1 MKKLLSVILISV
13 LLLTLA
19 ACGGGSDSKE
29 APFDPAADAST
40 LLASGCFSEELTEID
55 LDTACALY
63 GIDRST
69 VTDGAVYGSTGVTG
83 EELAILVL
91 KDEEAAQTALKM
103 LGYRVED
110 QTQVL
115 AGYAPDAVAKLK
127 EAVTARRES
136 TVLLVIANDYG
147 PIETF
152 LGGQK

>member
-1 MKKLLSVILISV
+1 MKKLLSVIVVLA
-13 LLLTLA
+13 LLLSLA
-19 ACGGGSDSKE
+19 ACGGESAAKK
-29 APFDPAADAST
+29 APFDPAADAAT

-91 KDEEAAQTALKM
+91 KDEEAAGTALKM

-110 QTQVL
+110 QAQVL
-115 AGYAPDAVAKLK
+115 AGYAPDAVAKLEK
-127 EAVTARRES
+127 AVTEQREN
-136 TVLLVIANDYG
+136 TVLLVVANDYG
-147 PIETF
+147 PIDTF